1 MFLEIKRVVEMKNNE
16 FKNLMERNGLQVQ
29 DNFAFG
35 NIKGYPISVRKESGS
50 KVKLC
55 FYLEDNPW
63 QDIRID
69 VLNLAKEY
77 KVDVYYQNGQIVW
90 NTRLKEEE
98 DEKLQNMWNE
108 ITLIFQDKGIKTPK
122 RCVLCGEDQSDVY
135 AIVGE
140 SNQPVHK
147 ECLQKEIDRVRE
159 SMQKG
164 TYSLGILGG
173 ILGCLVGSLPCILS
187 MILLG
192 DAFSV
197 LFLFIPPCI
206 YYGYLFLHGKMNQ
219 LVFWISGAF
228 SLASVYVIQIAV
240 RIQYYLYEEHLSV
253 NWHNIFVL
261 FRKLMQADG
270 IWLSMT
276 KNAGLDF
283 LFALVGIIIN
293 WELISRTNLRAEDN
307 ISKVIDTVN
316 SNPTVK

>member
-1 MFLEIKRVVEMKNNE
+1 MKNNE
-16 FKNLMERNGLQVQ
+16 FEILMERNGLQVQ
-29 DNFAFG
+29 DKLAFG
-35 NIKGYPISVRKESGS
+35 NIKGYPVSVKKESGS
-50 KVKLC
+50 KVKIC

-63 QDIRID
+63 QDIRTD
-69 VLNLAKEY
+69 VLALAKEY
-77 KVDVYYQNGQIVW
+77 KVDVYFENGQVVW
-90 NTRLKEEE
+90 NTRLKPEE
-98 DEKLQNMWNE
+98 DEKLQNIWDR

-122 RCVLCGEDQSDVY
+122 RCVLCGEEHSDVY
-135 AIVGE
+135 AIIGE
-140 SNQPVHK
+140 GNQPVHK
-147 ECLQKEIDRVRE
+147 ECLQGEINRVRE

-164 TYSLGILGG
+164 KYSLGIIGG
-173 ILGCLVGSLPCILS
+173 ILGCLIGSLPCILS

-206 YYGYLFLHGKMNQ
+206 YYGYQFLHGKMNQ
-219 LVFWISGAF
+219 LVFWISGGL

-240 RIQYYLYEEHLSV
+240 RIQYYLCEEHL
-253 NWHNIFVL
+253 NATWHNVFVL

-276 KNAGLDF
+276 KDAGLDF
-283 LFALVGIIIN
+283 LFALVGILIN
-293 WELISRTNLRAEDN
+293 WELISRTNLKAEDN